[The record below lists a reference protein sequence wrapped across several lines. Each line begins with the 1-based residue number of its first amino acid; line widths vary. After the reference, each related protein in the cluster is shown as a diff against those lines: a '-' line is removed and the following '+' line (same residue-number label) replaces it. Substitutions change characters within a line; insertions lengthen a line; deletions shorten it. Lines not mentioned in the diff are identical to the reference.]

1 MGIALCVTLIMSAPV
16 MPAEEKVVRAV
27 LMDPGKLAGIDVPA
41 EEAFMDA
48 EDVLAGNHRPRGE
61 ILYYGEQL
69 IAEVYEDGPVTI
81 RYDDPFLYDEF
92 VTLLSGKLILTA
104 ADGVAQEFVAGD
116 SFVIPK
122 GFTGLW
128 KVLGNFRELVV
139 IETKAYEEA
148 YGAPSD

>member
-1 MGIALCVTLIMSAPV
+1 MGIVLCISLAMAVPV
-16 MPAEEKVVRAV
+16 VADDESVVRAA

-41 EEAFMDA
+41 EEAFIDA
-48 EDVLAGNHRPRGE
+48 EDVLDGNHRPRGE
-61 ILYYGEQL
+61 ILYYGKEL

-92 VTLLSGKLILTA
+92 VTILSGKLILTA
-104 ADGVAQEFVAGD
+104 SDGESQEFVAGD

-128 KVLGNFRELVV
+128 QVLGNFRELVV
-139 IETKAYEEA
+139 IETKAYEAA